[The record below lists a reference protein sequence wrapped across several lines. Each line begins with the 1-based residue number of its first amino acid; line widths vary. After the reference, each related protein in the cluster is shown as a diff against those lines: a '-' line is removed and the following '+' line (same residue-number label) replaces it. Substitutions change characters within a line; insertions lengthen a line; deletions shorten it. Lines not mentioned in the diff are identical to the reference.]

1 MIRELTGPVLVT
13 GASGFIGACAARA
26 LVRRGQPVHLL
37 LRDPQRAW
45 RLRDVLGMCGIH
57 HGDLR
62 DRAAVRRCLSSAR
75 PQVILHCAAHGAYEA
90 QSDAGEI
97 LSTTILGTQNL
108 FDAAIDSGV
117 SLVVQTGSSS
127 EYGYKSAPMCE
138 SDRLEPNSVYA
149 VAKAAQTHLGQLL
162 AKQGRLPIT
171 TLRLFSVYGP
181 YEESTRLIPTL
192 LRRAASGM
200 PLELAGPDT
209 ARDFVFI
216 DDVVDTLVDFERLRR
231 IAGDVVNLGSGREAT
246 LSDVVAEI
254 TRLFGTRSEVRW
266 NAFPARRWD
275 TTHWSANLGKARD
288 LLDWSPRHTLAQGL
302 LKTSEWMRITGG
314 EDADAQTRPQV
325 RRIAG

>member
-1 MIRELTGPVLVT
+1 MTRELTGPVLVT

-45 RLRDVLGMCGIH
+45 RLRDLLGMCGVH

-62 DRAAVRRCLSSAR
+62 DRAAVRGCINAAR
-75 PQVILHCAAHGAYEA
+75 PQVILHCATHGAYEA

-97 LSTTILGTQNL
+97 LSTNILGTQNL
-108 FDAAIDSGV
+108 FEIASGAGV

-127 EYGYKSAPMCE
+127 EYGCKSAPMCE
-138 SDRLEPNSVYA
+138 NDRLEPNSVYA

-162 AKQGRLPIT
+162 AKQGKLQVA

-181 YEESTRLIPTL
+181 YEEATRLIPTL

-200 PLELAGPDT
+200 PLELADPDT

-216 DDVVDTLVDFERLRR
+216 DDVISALVDFENLRH
-231 IAGDVVNLGSGREAT
+231 IVGDVVNLGSGREST
-246 LSDVVAEI
+246 LRDVVAEM
-254 TRLFGTRSEVRW
+254 TRIFGSRSEVRW

-275 TTHWSANLGKARD
+275 TTHWSANTQKSRD
-288 LLDWSPRHTLAQGL
+288 LLGWSPRHSLAQGL

-314 EDADAQTRPQV
+314 EDADAQTRPQA